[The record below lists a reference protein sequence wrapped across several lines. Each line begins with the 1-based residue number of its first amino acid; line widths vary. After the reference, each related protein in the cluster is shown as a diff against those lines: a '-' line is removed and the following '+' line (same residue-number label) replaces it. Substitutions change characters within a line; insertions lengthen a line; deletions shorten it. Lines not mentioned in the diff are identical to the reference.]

1 MIKLCRPRRPE
12 HRTRRDRNERLHQ
25 GFRKQM
31 KVLVDAYM
39 DWSYR
44 NRDAGHEDG
53 LAPDPRNI
61 SSQGESSVV
70 LFDVFGKFPSKLLE
84 MIEVIDI
91 RSACRSVTY
100 AMLATDKG
108 IAAALVRQGMI
119 PCAPFAPVYAI
130 SIRTLD
136 IFKSLRC
143 RCPYLTVQPFVK
155 GIMDM
160 LGVSTF
166 HRASFSS
173 LTIMTDSISRFLFYP
188 FLSRFRP
195 LP

>member
-1 MIKLCRPRRPE
+1 
-12 HRTRRDRNERLHQ
+12 
-25 GFRKQM
+25 M
-31 KVLVDAYM
+31 KDLVDAYM
-39 DWSYR
+39 DWSHR
-44 NRDAGHEDG
+44 NRDMGHEDG
-53 LAPDPRNI
+53 LAPDPRNV
-61 SSQGESSVV
+61 SAQGESSIV
-70 LFDVFGKFPSKLLE
+70 LFDVFGKFLTGKLLE
-84 MIEVIDI
+84 MIEIIDI

-119 PCAPFAPVYAI
+119 PCAPFAPAFAI

-166 HRASFSS
+166 HQASFSS
-173 LTIMTDSISRFLFYP
+173 LTIMTDSTSRFLFYP
-188 FLSRFRP
+188 FLGRLRP